1 MVYYIIIGVFV
12 AWFVILSIISL
23 VKRRR
28 NDVIAAV
35 SQSDMEWN
43 IKNLAVNMSAVE
55 NTGFGVGAY
64 RLLFKMRRAFRT
76 VCRKVKEDIPLLECE
91 RWIYENYNSLAVSIN
106 ARELNR
112 LNTLPHSHGEVRAAA
127 LAKMITQLN
136 KCDIDYDNIATSVK
150 HFNKYTQIGRAH
162 V

>member
-12 AWFVILSIISL
+12 AWFVILSIVSL

-64 RLLFKMRRAFRT
+64 RL
-76 VCRKVKEDIPLLECE
+76 P
-91 RWIYENYNSLAVSIN
+91 
-106 ARELNR
+106 
-112 LNTLPHSHGEVRAAA
+112 
-127 LAKMITQLN
+127 
-136 KCDIDYDNIATSVK
+136 
-150 HFNKYTQIGRAH
+150 
-162 V
+162 